1 MSAFAIVLVIF
12 GLLIAVTR
20 APLVVAPGKTRDF
33 YLTLFESDTRMRALG
48 LFVAIFGAF
57 CLWATA
63 GVTGTMATII
73 AVVGIF
79 ALVAGAIGM
88 MLFPTWSRDFAT
100 RIFKSFS
107 EPTLRVIGALAVA
120 FGLWLAWYG
129 FSL

>member
-1 MSAFAIVLVIF
+1 MSAFAIVLVFF

-48 LFVAIFGAF
+48 LFVAIFGAI

-63 GVTGTMATII
+63 DVPGTMATII

-79 ALVAGAIGM
+79 ALAAGAVGM
-88 MLFPTWSRDFAT
+88 MLFPTWARDLAT
-100 RIFKSFS
+100 RIFGSFS
-107 EPTLRVIGALAVA
+107 EPTLRVVGALAVA